1 MENSLQFPYQASLTI
16 EVTLM
21 GSASRA
27 EYDVSFNENNLIFY
41 DAKHKAKPTIIEFT
55 SIASISQ
62 VGNKTVLALNKP
74 MGPIKKLTLLF
85 NDGIPQNYIDYIA
98 SKVEEQNISNPI
110 ETTNKY
116 NISIA
121 LHIVLLL
128 FTFGIWHLIWVYKTT
143 DALNNLTNEP
153 YRSPGS
159 QLLLYMF
166 IPFYSIYW
174 TYKSAQRI
182 DVANKAR
189 GEGSDFATV
198 AIILTIFIPL
208 VAIILMQDKINHLG

>member
-1 MENSLQFPYQASLTI
+1 MNNMLQFPYQTSLTI
-16 EVTLM
+16 EITLM
-21 GSASRA
+21 GSTNRA
-27 EYDVSFNENNLIFY
+27 EYNISFNENNLILT
-41 DAKHKAKPTIIEFT
+41 DAKHQSKPSVIEFT
-55 SIASISQ
+55 SIASITQ
-62 VGNKTVLALNKP
+62 VGNKISLTLNKP
-74 MGPIKKLTLLF
+74 IGPIKKMSLIF
-85 NDGIPQNYIDYIA
+85 NDDTTQNYIDYVV
-98 SKVEEQNISNPI
+98 SRVEEQNISNPI

-189 GEGSDFATV
+189 GENSDFATV
-198 AIILTIFIPL
+198 AIILSIFIPL